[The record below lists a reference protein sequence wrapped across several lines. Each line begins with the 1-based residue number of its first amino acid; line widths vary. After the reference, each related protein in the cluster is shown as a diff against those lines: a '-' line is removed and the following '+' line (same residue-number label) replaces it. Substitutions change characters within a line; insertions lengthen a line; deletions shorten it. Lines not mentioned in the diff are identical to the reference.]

1 MRESLLPLIRCPRC
15 RAERSFGLDASEHDS
30 REVRAG
36 SLTCS
41 SCGFSGS
48 VSRGVVDLM
57 PDPPDFVRREAA
69 GLERFADVMRADGWD
84 RSRVLRLPDDPLEYW
99 QGQKAAIEH
108 LLATVEFPPGST
120 LLDVGSNTCWASN
133 AFASRGLD
141 VVALDIS
148 TTEMQGLYT
157 ADWWFEANGVYFE
170 RALSAMFDPA
180 LASGSFDFVFCCE
193 VLHHNAKPELRR
205 TLRELHRVL
214 KPGGTLIVLSEPLR
228 FPTNLKRDH
237 GAEVAEFEGNENVY
251 FFDEYVLAARRAGFS
266 VEIVEPRTPA
276 FTGQPLWLTADSSA
290 LGSAKV
296 FAQQLLRRSRVGRR
310 ALLGY
315 TMLLGPDA
323 PLGMLCRKRDA
334 AADRV

>member
-1 MRESLLPLIRCPRC
+1 MRESLLSLLRCPRC
-15 RAERSFGLDASEHDS
+15 RAERSFALEAGERSEA
-30 REVRAG
+30 EVRTG
-36 SLTCS
+36 SVTCS
-41 SCGFSGS
+41 SCGFVAS

-57 PDPPDFVRREAA
+57 PDPPELVRREAA

-84 RSRVLRLPDDPLEYW
+84 RARVLRLPDDPLEYW
-99 QGQKAAIEH
+99 QGQNAAMEH
-108 LLATVEFPPGST
+108 LLGTVSFSPGQS

-133 AFASRGLD
+133 VFASRGLE
-141 VVALDIS
+141 VIALDIS
-148 TTEMQGLYT
+148 AAEMQGLRT
-157 ADWWFEANGVYFE
+157 ADWWFESSDVYFE
-170 RALSAMFDPA
+170 RLLSTMFEPA
-180 LASGSFDFVFCCE
+180 IANESLDFVFCCE
-193 VLHHNAKPELRR
+193 VLHHNAKPELQR
-205 TLRELHRVL
+205 TLREMHRVL
-214 KPGGTLIVLSEPLR
+214 KPGGLLIVLSEPLR

-237 GAEVAEFEGNENVY
+237 GSEVAQFEGNENVY
-251 FFDEYVLAARRAGFS
+251 FFHEYVLAARRAGFDI
-266 VEIVEPRTPA
+266 ELVEPRTPA